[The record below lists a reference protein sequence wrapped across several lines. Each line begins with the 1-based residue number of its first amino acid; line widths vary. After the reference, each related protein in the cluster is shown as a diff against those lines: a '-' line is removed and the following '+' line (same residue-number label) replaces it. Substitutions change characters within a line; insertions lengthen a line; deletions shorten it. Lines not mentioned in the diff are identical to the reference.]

1 MSECLYSS
9 MNNLVALLGQDAEK
23 FDWLHMLLDEFLEFV
38 MRVLAVMPSP
48 WKSRWSP
55 SVAPL
60 NRWYEPLRMRMQTRE
75 LSISLCEQARVET

>member
-38 MRVLAVMPSP
+38 MRVLAVMPEP
-48 WKSRWSP
+48 MEVKVVTISR
-55 SVAPL
+55 AL
-60 NRWYEPLRMRMQTRE
+60 E
-75 LSISLCEQARVET
+75 SLV